1 MVSREQIMD
10 EIYQFCTENNI
21 IFDEMKMSI
30 PIFETGL
37 DSLDFAA
44 LVARLETSVGIDP
57 FRSASEAFYPETLEA
72 FVSAYVGK

>member
-1 MVSREQIMD
+1 MVSRERILH
-10 EIYQFCTENNI
+10 EIFQFCTENKI
-21 IFDEMKMSI
+21 PFDDTKMDI

-44 LVARLETSVGIDP
+44 LVARLETTFGIDP

-72 FVSAYVGK
+72 FVSAYLGK